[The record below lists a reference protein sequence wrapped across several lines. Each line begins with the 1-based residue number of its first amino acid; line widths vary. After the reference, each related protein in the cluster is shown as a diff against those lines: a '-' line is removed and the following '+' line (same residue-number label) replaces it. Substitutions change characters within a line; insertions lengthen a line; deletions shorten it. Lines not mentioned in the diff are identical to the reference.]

1 MDGMGWM
8 VIIGGRFSKSTF
20 GANNPSKANTCVNHE
35 KHSLVLI
42 VSVVFEL
49 IHFLVHVK
57 ISRF

>member
-1 MDGMGWM
+1 MNPN
-8 VIIGGRFSKSTF
+8 KASTY
-20 GANNPSKANTCVNHE
+20 VNQFTIFLDHE

-42 VSVVFEL
+42 VTVAFEL